1 MRTMLP
7 LNRYA
12 VVQAKCI
19 EKVADHLIFI
29 SENEGNRYEALLGRN
44 SSKGS
49 VVFNSFDA
57 SLDQQAGSDVSSAG
71 LFKVLY
77 LGNLTYNKGADRLI
91 DLALQAKSRGM
102 KDIVFVVCGEDRG
115 EKGEKARRT
124 IASNAERSGV
134 TSYFR
139 FMGHQADPIPFLKDC
154 HALIR
159 LSRWNDPWGR
169 DIIEAMACGKPV
181 IATGSYEGLVEHGT
195 NGFLHAAFDAKTMVD
210 HIAFL
215 AGHSEAV
222 ELIGDANRKKAKRL
236 FDGASNAAKVSFIYE
251 SLVNG
256 RLIEH

>member
-1 MRTMLP
+1 
-7 LNRYA
+7 
-12 VVQAKCI
+12 
-19 EKVADHLIFI
+19 
-29 SENEGNRYEALLGRN
+29 
-44 SSKGS
+44 
-49 VVFNSFDA
+49 
-57 SLDQQAGSDVSSAG
+57 
-71 LFKVLY
+71 
-77 LGNLTYNKGADRLI
+77 
-91 DLALQAKSRGM
+91 
-102 KDIVFVVCGEDRG
+102 
-115 EKGEKARRT
+115 
-124 IASNAERSGV
+124 
-134 TSYFR
+134 
-139 FMGHQADPIPFLKDC
+139 MGHQADPIPFLKDC